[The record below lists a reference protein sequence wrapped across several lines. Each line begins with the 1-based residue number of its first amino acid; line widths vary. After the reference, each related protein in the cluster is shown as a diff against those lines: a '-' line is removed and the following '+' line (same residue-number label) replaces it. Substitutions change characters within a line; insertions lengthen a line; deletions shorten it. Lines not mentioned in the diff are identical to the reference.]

1 MKRVK
6 LCCILDENQYFN
18 PWLDCW
24 AAMRGRKIIRRLCER
39 DTKIH
44 FYEAAVNLSYLAR
57 LYQLPQHAQT
67 AKNRLRT
74 LSRGR
79 DSKDQLLAQWSDPD
93 NPYKLSQCSA
103 LLPKH

>member
-24 AAMRGRKIIRRLCER
+24 AAMRGRKIIRRLCEK

-44 FYEAAVNLSYLAR
+44 FCEAAV
-57 LYQLPQHAQT
+57 LPGQVVPA
-67 AKNRLRT
+67 
-74 LSRGR
+74 S
-79 DSKDQLLAQWSDPD
+79 
-93 NPYKLSQCSA
+93 SA
-103 LLPKH
+103 CTDCKK